1 MLVAL
6 LGRGKFFF
14 FRLTLD
20 RTFRCMW
27 VCLHGPCTQPF
38 HATIAA
44 LEAHYAEKHS
54 PFLGLQQEDLATSP
68 TTAGTQVNNAL
79 FDAKTLVDS
88 ANRSVQSLTIT
99 SPLMPTTPSSRNKLD
114 NHHICSTCD
123 KAFGR
128 KGDLDRHARTHTQ
141 AARYYCPIY
150 GCRFSA
156 RGFHRR
162 DKLLDHMRQGHK
174 NTALVNDSWVDTGYG
189 S

>member
-14 FRLTLD
+14 FQTNRSSNHV
-20 RTFRCMW
+20 FI
-27 VCLHGPCTQPF
+27 CLCGPCAQPF
-38 HATIAA
+38 YSTIAA

-68 TTAGTQVNNAL
+68 TTASTQVNKAS

-88 ANRSVQSLTIT
+88 ANRSVQSLLIT
-99 SPLMPTTPSSRNKLD
+99 SPMAPKTPSSDNKPD
-114 NHHICSTCD
+114 NRHICNTCD

-128 KGDLDRHARTHTQ
+128 KGDLDRHARTHAQ
-141 AARYYCPIY
+141 AARYYCPMY

-162 DKLLDHMRQGHK
+162 DKFMDHMRQGHR
-174 NTALVNDSWVDTGYG
+174 TMALVNGSWVDTGYG